1 METPKIADKVKF
13 WEEQDRI
20 NKELIPRVLKQ
31 HELLTA
37 HVEHHTHADPEARVQ
52 IEMLK
57 QETAAQMKTLEES
70 AMSRIG
76 TLEESAAA
84 AVRSAKR
91 QSLVVSLVSLA
102 VAIAAIVLA
111 LS

>member
-1 METPKIADKVKF
+1 METPKIAGKVKF

-52 IEMLK
+52 IKMLQ

-84 AVRSAKR
+84 VRSAKR
-91 QSLVVSLVSLA
+91 QSLVVSFVSLA

>member
-52 IEMLK
+52 IKMLQ

-84 AVRSAKR
+84 VRSAKR
-91 QSLVVSLVSLA
+91 QSLVVSFVSLA

-111 LS
+111 LT

>member
-37 HVEHHTHADPEARVQ
+37 HVEHHTHADPEARAQ
-52 IEMLK
+52 IKTLE
-57 QETAAQMKTLEES
+57 QETAAQMKTLEE
-70 AMSRIG
+70 G
-76 TLEESAAA
+76 TVSTDTDARRERGGGGAL
-84 AVRSAKR
+84 R
-91 QSLVVSLVSLA
+91 QAS
-102 VAIAAIVLA
+102 VADRL
-111 LS
+111 LH

>member
-1 METPKIADKVKF
+1 MERPKIADKVRF

-37 HVEHHTHADPEARVQ
+37 HVEHHPHADPEARAQVRTMEER
-52 IEMLK
+52 I
-57 QETAAQMKTLEES
+57 AAQIRTLEES
-70 AMSRIG
+70 TASRTG

-84 AVRSAKR
+84 AVHSAKR
-91 QSLVVSLVSLA
+91 QSLIVAFVSLA
-102 VAIAAIVLA
+102 VAIAAVVLSLA
-111 LS
+111 

>member
-1 METPKIADKVKF
+1 MEAPKIADKVKF

-37 HVEHHTHADPEARVQ
+37 HVEHHTRADPEARAQ
-52 IEMLK
+52 IRALE

-76 TLEESAAA
+76 TLEESAA

-111 LS
+111 LA

>member
-13 WEEQDRI
+13 WEEQDHI

-37 HVEHHTHADPEARVQ
+37 HVEHHTHADPEARAQ
-52 IEMLK
+52 I
-57 QETAAQMKTLEES
+57 KTLEQE
-70 AMSRIG
+70 
-76 TLEESAAA
+76 TAA

-91 QSLVVSLVSLA
+91 QSLIVSLVSLA

-111 LS
+111 LT

>member
-52 IEMLK
+52 IKMLQ

-84 AVRSAKR
+84 VRSAKR
-91 QSLVVSLVSLA
+91 QSLVVSFVSLA

>member
-1 METPKIADKVKF
+1 METPTIADKVKF

-37 HVEHHTHADPEARVQ
+37 HVEHHTHADPEARAQ
-52 IEMLK
+52 IKALE

-84 AVRSAKR
+84 RGALR
-91 QSLVVSLVSLA
+91 QASVTSRLA
-102 VAIAAIVLA
+102 R
-111 LS
+111 